1 MFKASPDRNRILFF
15 ITINTKSSMQVIK
28 IKEMVA
34 LEKLSPEMNAAII
47 SKVISRKIDFRIH
60 TKNQQAL

>member
-1 MFKASPDRNRILFF
+1 
-15 ITINTKSSMQVIK
+15 MQVIK